1 MIKLL
6 SLIEDMSFELNLKT
20 LLQKIIVSAVELLN
34 ADIGA
39 IGLVDEARHAV
50 RHQALYNL
58 PEALF
63 EVDFTEGVGISGQVY
78 ALKRPVI
85 VEDYGRTVQIPI
97 NDASMR
103 EIRATLSVPIWW
115 QGRMIGVFTI
125 GSKLPKRAFNHHDLE
140 VLSIFAKHVAI
151 AIENARLY
159 AETERLAHL
168 DERNRI
174 ARDLHDSVTQ
184 SLFTLTLMADAVR
197 NFVRTGHQEAGPT
210 AELLYQTAKETLS
223 EMRALIYQLRPA
235 VLDDEGLIPALRKL
249 ASAIQ
254 TRHDLLVEVRQLGL
268 CRLSKEQEEAL
279 FRIAQEALYNVVKH
293 AQASWAAVELVLMD
307 DEVRLEVR
315 DNGLGLSSQTT
326 QPNEAS
332 GGLGFATMRERAERL
347 GGRLNI
353 NPGLE
358 HGLQIQVQ
366 IPTR

>member
-6 SLIEDMSFELNLKT
+6 SLIEDMNFELNLKT

-39 IGLVDEARHAV
+39 IGLVDEERHAV

-78 ALKRPVI
+78 ALKHPVI

-125 GSKLPKRAFNHHDLE
+125 GSKLSERAFDDHDLE

-197 NFVRTGHQEAGPT
+197 NFVRSGHQEAGPT

-223 EMRALIYQLRPA
+223 EMRALIHQLRPA
-235 VLDDEGLIPALRKL
+235 ALDDEGPALRKL

-254 TRHDLLVEVRQLGL
+254 TRHGLSVEVHQLGL

-307 DEVRLEVR
+307 DKVRLEVR

-326 QPNEAS
+326 QPNEAT

-347 GGRLNI
+347 GGRLSI
-353 NPGLE
+353 NPGPE